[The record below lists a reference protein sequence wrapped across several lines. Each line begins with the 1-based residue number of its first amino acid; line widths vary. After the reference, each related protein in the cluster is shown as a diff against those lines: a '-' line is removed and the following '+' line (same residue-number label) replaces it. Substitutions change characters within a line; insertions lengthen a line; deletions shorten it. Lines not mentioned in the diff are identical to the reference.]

1 MFYKVK
7 KSSMALIPELRT
19 ILDGSE
25 LTFEE
30 ARAFEAGL
38 VMLTET
44 EQKQF
49 AEILTGDPELIYP
62 IYINFKAKLRAAH
75 GTEEE
80 WTNAI
85 ETEIVQLEDFLARR
99 RVGDEIM

>member
-1 MFYKVK
+1 
-7 KSSMALIPELRT
+7 MALIQELRT
-19 ILDGSE
+19 ILEGSE

-38 VMLTET
+38 VMLTDD

-49 AEILTGDPELIYP
+49 ADIIKEDPELIYP
-62 IYINFKAKLRAAH
+62 LYINFKAKLRAAR

-80 WTNAI
+80 WIEAI
-85 ETEIVQLEDFLARR
+85 ETEVVQLEDFLAKR

>member
-1 MFYKVK
+1 
-7 KSSMALIPELRT
+7 MALIQELQT
-19 ILDGSE
+19 ILEGSE

-38 VMLTET
+38 VMLTES
-44 EQKQF
+44 EQMEF
-49 AEILTGDPELIYP
+49 AHIIKEDPELIYP
-62 IYINFKAKLRAAH
+62 LYINFKAKLRAAR

-80 WTNAI
+80 WLEAI
-85 ETEIVQLEDFLARR
+85 ETEIVQLEDFLAKR

>member
-1 MFYKVK
+1 
-7 KSSMALIPELRT
+7 MALIPELRN
-19 ILDGSE
+19 ILDNSE

-38 VMLTET
+38 VMLTKD

-49 AEILTGDPELIYP
+49 SDIIAEDPELIYP
-62 IYINFKAKLRAAH
+62 LYINFKAKLHAAR
-75 GTEEE
+75 GTKEE
-80 WTNAI
+80 WVEAV
-85 ETEIVQLEDFLARR
+85 ETEIVQLEDFIARR

>member
-1 MFYKVK
+1 
-7 KSSMALIPELRT
+7 MALIPELRK
-19 ILDGSE
+19 ILDASE

-38 VMLTET
+38 VMLTKE

-49 AEILTGDPELIYP
+49 ADIIAEDPELIYP
-62 IYINFKAKLRAAH
+62 LYINFKAKLRAAR
-75 GTEEE
+75 GSKEDWEE
-80 WTNAI
+80 AV
-85 ETEIVQLEDFLARR
+85 ETEIAQLQDFIARR